1 MSKKCMK
8 NRNEKRKK
16 LTCKYAQKRAMLKN
30 AIKKNRGNT
39 EEVFKLSQELALLP
53 RSSSQTRVTNRC
65 FITGRPRGNYRRFGL
80 CRNEVRRL
88 ASFAEIPGIQKSSW

>member
-8 NRNEKRKK
+8 NRNEKRKN
-16 LTCKYAQKRAMLKN
+16 LSAKYAEKRNSLKLD
-30 AIKKNRGNT
+30 IKKNRGNT
-39 EEVFKLSQELALLP
+39 EEVFKIFQELSSLP
-53 RSSSQTRVTNRC
+53 RASSKTRVTNRC

>member
-8 NRNEKRKK
+8 NRNEKRKNIS
-16 LTCKYAQKRAMLKN
+16 LKYEKKRISLKN
-30 AIKKNRGNT
+30 LIKENRGNT
-39 EEVFKLSQELALLP
+39 EKVFMLSQELALLP
-53 RSSSQTRVTNRC
+53 RSSSKTRVTNRC

-88 ASFAEIPGIQKSSW
+88 ASFAEIPGIKKSSW

>member
-1 MSKKCMK
+1 MSKKCMI

-16 LTCKYAQKRAMLKN
+16 LSCKYAEKRASLKN
-30 AIKKNRGNT
+30 SIKNARGNT

-53 RSSSQTRVTNRC
+53 RASSETRVTNRC

-88 ASFAEIPGIQKSSW
+88 ASFAEIPGVQKSSW

>member
-16 LTCKYAQKRAMLKN
+16 ICFKYAEKRAMLKN
-30 AIKKNRGNT
+30 EIKKNRGNT
-39 EEVFKLSQELALLP
+39 EEVFKICQELALLP
-53 RSSSQTRVTNRC
+53 RASSETRVTNRC
-65 FITGRPRGNYRRFGL
+65 FVTGRPRGIYRRFGL

-88 ASFAEIPGIQKSSW
+88 ASFAEIPGIKKSSW